1 MGRIPRRASMLVSRD
16 RLCIYFGFQGDAAQ
30 IRKEEPRHNDPLSSM
45 MLMAGKAQ
53 DLRLAWSE
61 DPVALMQT
69 KGTPEVHER
78 PRRIN

>member
-1 MGRIPRRASMLVSRD
+1 MVLILSPAMLQRYNRLRVCTAISRM
-16 RLCIYFGFQGDAAQ
+16 APPQ
-30 IRKEEPRHNDPLSSM
+30 IRCIP
-45 MLMAGKAQ
+45 GVQ
-53 DLRLAWSE
+53 GLRRAWSE